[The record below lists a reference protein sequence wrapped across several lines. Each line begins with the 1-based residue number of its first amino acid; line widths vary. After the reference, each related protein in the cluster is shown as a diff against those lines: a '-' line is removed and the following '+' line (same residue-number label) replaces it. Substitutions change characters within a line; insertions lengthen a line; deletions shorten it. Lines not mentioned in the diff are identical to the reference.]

1 MCADVADGMFFLNEE
16 LKCRQYFWFYS
27 YELLVIHRDLA
38 ARNCLVARHETVNG
52 EVYETVKISD
62 FGLTRSMIND
72 ENKDYYCLDINDI
85 PIRWWP
91 PESIEG

>member
-1 MCADVADGMFFLNEE
+1 ME
-16 LKCRQYFWFYS
+16 LF
-27 YELLVIHRDLA
+27 LVIHRDLA
-38 ARNCLVARHETVNG
+38 ARNCLVARHEVNG

-72 ENKDYYCLDINDI
+72 DNKDYYCLDINYI

-91 PESIEG
+91 PESIEGSCFSINL